1 MSFFSSPNRSW
12 QMVDSLRVYIIIQS
26 TSCFVLLT
34 HFYSLIKV
42 SGGLVGLYQFNSS
55 YLCYITKYFCQHWL
69 RRETKLY
76 TSALI
81 PAVIALLNAGSTRQ
95 CTLCMHCAFWV
106 SGWVYRCRRNLP
118 WSYLSFFLVLC
129 LSFICWHV
137 FEAKLKHCC
146 NIWFSL
152 WIFHLHKKLSH
163 EKNLKLGY

>member
-1 MSFFSSPNRSW
+1 MYFYGTVLCHLLLFLF
-12 QMVDSLRVYIIIQS
+12 VDCAYNLLFCHVFLLISQSIMADGFLRVYIIIQS

-34 HFYSLIKV
+34 HFYSLINV
-42 SGGLVGLYQFNSS
+42 SGGLVALYQFNSS

-118 WSYLSFFLVLC
+118 WSYLSFFFSSLF
-129 LSFICWHV
+129 FIYLLTC
-137 FEAKLKHCC
+137 F
-146 NIWFSL
+146 
-152 WIFHLHKKLSH
+152 WI
-163 EKNLKLGY
+163 

>member
-1 MSFFSSPNRSW
+1 MALFYAIYFYFCLLTVPIIFCFVMSFFSSPNQSW
-12 QMVDSLRVYIIIQS
+12 QMVASLRVYIIIQS

-34 HFYSLIKV
+34 HFYSLINM

-118 WSYLSFFLVLC
+118 WSYLSFFFFFSSLF
-129 LSFICWHV
+129 FIYLLTCFW
-137 FEAKLKHCC
+137 
-146 NIWFSL
+146 IWTKTL
-152 WIFHLHKKLSH
+152 L
-163 EKNLKLGY
+163 